1 MAFAP
6 ILSSLRRHKTAV
18 LLIVL
23 QIAVACAILCN
34 AVFLIGQR
42 VTRMNQPS
50 GIEESRLVMIESL
63 GLDPDKKT
71 SARIAED
78 LAVLR
83 GISGVESAI
92 SVGQFPYAS
101 NSWNTSLS
109 LKEDQENPTL
119 TTNMVTVD
127 PDFLKTSGLKL
138 LQGRWFAAEAHQPT
152 EVLFDG
158 GEIRFPTLVVTK
170 ELAERLFPGE
180 SALGKVV
187 YGVGEGGSRIIG
199 ITDNMLAP
207 GGQPGGNPEMQYMSM
222 FVPVTSNMT
231 WYLLR
236 TDPGQRDAIIKQAV
250 ASLNRVDPNRI
261 INGQRTLT
269 EMRANYYSRDR
280 AVTWLLVVV
289 SLLLMTIT
297 AFGIGG
303 LASFWVQQRT
313 KQIGVRR
320 ALGAT
325 RRQILRY
332 FQTENFIVVTG
343 GVVLGMLL
351 AYGINQLLMSK
362 YELPRLPWF
371 YLPIGAIS
379 LWLLGQIAVFWP
391 ALRAA
396 SIPPATATRSV

>member
-1 MAFAP
+1 MAFGP
-6 ILSSLRRHKTAV
+6 TLSSLRRHKTAV

-42 VTRMNQPS
+42 VDRMNQAS
-50 GIEESRLVMIESL
+50 GIDDSRLVMIESM

-71 SARIAED
+71 STRVAED

-83 GISGVESAI
+83 NVSGVESAI
-92 SVGQFPYAS
+92 SVGQFPYVS

-109 LKEDQENPTL
+109 LKENQQKPTL

-127 PDFLKTSGLKL
+127 PGFLKTSGLKL
-138 LQGRWFAAEAHQPT
+138 LQGRWFSTEEHQPE
-152 EVLFDG
+152 EVLFGG
-158 GEIRFPTLVVTK
+158 GEIRFPMLVITQD
-170 ELAERLFPGE
+170 LAERLFPGE
-180 SALGKVV
+180 SALGKIVF
-187 YGVGEGGSRIIG
+187 GMGDGGSRVVG
-199 ITDNMLAP
+199 ITSNMLAP
-207 GGQPGGNPEMQYMSM
+207 GGQAGGDSATQYMSV
-222 FVPVTSNMT
+222 FVPVTSNMS
-231 WYLLR
+231 WYVLR
-236 TDPGQRDAIIKQAV
+236 TEQDQRDSVLKQAV
-250 ASLNRVDPNRI
+250 ASLNRTHPNRI

-269 EMRANYYSRDR
+269 EMRQSYYSRDR
-280 AVTWLLVVV
+280 AVTWLLVIV
-289 SLLLMTIT
+289 SVLLLTIT

-325 RRQILRY
+325 RKQILHY
-332 FQTENFIVVTG
+332 FQIENFIIVTG

-351 AYGINQLLMSK
+351 AYGINQLLMGK

-371 YLPIGAIS
+371 YLPVGAS
-379 LWLLGQIAVFWP
+379 ALWLLGQIAVLWP

>member
-1 MAFAP
+1 MAFGP
-6 ILSSLRRHKTAV
+6 TLSSLRRHKTAV

-42 VTRMNQPS
+42 VDRMNQAS
-50 GIEESRLVMIESL
+50 GIDDSRLVMIESM

-71 SARIAED
+71 STRVAED

-83 GISGVESAI
+83 NVSGVESAI
-92 SVGQFPYAS
+92 SVGQFPYVS

-109 LKEDQENPTL
+109 LKENQQKPTL

-127 PDFLKTSGLKL
+127 PGFLKTSGLKL
-138 LQGRWFAAEAHQPT
+138 LQGRWFSTEEHQPE
-152 EVLFDG
+152 EVLFGG
-158 GEIRFPTLVVTK
+158 GEIRFPMLVITQD
-170 ELAERLFPGE
+170 LAERLFPGE
-180 SALGKVV
+180 SALGKIVF
-187 YGVGEGGSRIIG
+187 GMGDGGSRVVG
-199 ITDNMLAP
+199 ITSNMLAP
-207 GGQPGGNPEMQYMSM
+207 GGQAGEDSSTQYMSV
-222 FVPVTSNMT
+222 FVPVTSNMS
-231 WYLLR
+231 WYVLR
-236 TDPGQRDAIIKQAV
+236 TEQDQRDSVLKQAV
-250 ASLNRVDPNRI
+250 ASLNRTDPNRI

-269 EMRANYYSRDR
+269 EMRQSYYSRDR
-280 AVTWLLVVV
+280 AVTWLLVIV
-289 SLLLMTIT
+289 SVLLLTIT

-325 RRQILRY
+325 RKQILHY
-332 FQTENFIVVTG
+332 FQIENFIIVTG

-351 AYGINQLLMSK
+351 AYGINQLLMGK

-371 YLPIGAIS
+371 YLPIGAS
-379 LWLLGQIAVFWP
+379 ALWLLGQIAVLWP

>member
-1 MAFAP
+1 MAFPP
-6 ILSSLRRHKTAV
+6 IFSSLRRHKTAV

-50 GIEESRLVMIESL
+50 GIDESRLVMIESL
-63 GLDPDKKT
+63 GLDPDKT
-71 SARIAED
+71 THTRVTED
-78 LAVLR
+78 LAALR

-101 NSWNTSLS
+101 NSWNTSVS

-138 LQGRWFAAEAHQPT
+138 LQGRWFATEEHQPT
-152 EVLFDG
+152 EVLFGG
-158 GEIRFPTLVVTK
+158 GEVRFPMLVITQD
-170 ELAERLFPGE
+170 LAERLFPGE
-180 SALGKVV
+180 SALGKMV
-187 YGVGEGGSRIIG
+187 YGMGEGGSRIVG
-199 ITDNMLAP
+199 ITSNMLAP
-207 GGQPGGNPEMQYMSM
+207 GGQPGGNADIQYMSV
-222 FVPVTSNMT
+222 FVPVTSNMS

-236 TDPGQRDAIIKQAV
+236 TDPNQREAIIKQAV
-250 ASLNRVDPNRI
+250 ASLNRIDPDRI

-325 RRQILRY
+325 RSQILRY
-332 FQTENFIVVTG
+332 FQTENFIIVTG

-362 YELPRLPWF
+362 YELPRLPWL
-371 YLPIGAIS
+371 YLPVGAIS
-379 LWLLGQIAVFWP
+379 LWLLGQISVFWP

>member
-1 MAFAP
+1 MAFGP
-6 ILSSLRRHKTAV
+6 TLSSLRRHKTAV

-42 VTRMNQPS
+42 VDRMNQAS
-50 GIEESRLVMIESL
+50 GIDDSRLVMIESM

-71 SARIAED
+71 STRVAED

-83 GISGVESAI
+83 NVSGVESAI
-92 SVGQFPYAS
+92 SVGQFPYVS

-109 LKEDQENPTL
+109 LKENQQKPTL

-127 PDFLKTSGLKL
+127 PGFLKTSGLKL
-138 LQGRWFAAEAHQPT
+138 LQGRWFSTEEHQPE
-152 EVLFDG
+152 EVLFSG
-158 GEIRFPTLVVTK
+158 GEIRFPMLVITHD
-170 ELAERLFPGE
+170 LAERLFPGE
-180 SALGKVV
+180 SALGKIVF
-187 YGVGEGGSRIIG
+187 GMGDGGSRVVG
-199 ITDNMLAP
+199 IASNMLGP
-207 GGQPGGNPEMQYMSM
+207 GGQAGGDSATQYMSV
-222 FVPVTSNMT
+222 FVPVTSNMS
-231 WYLLR
+231 WYVLR
-236 TDPGQRDAIIKQAV
+236 TEQDQRDSVLKQAV
-250 ASLNRVDPNRI
+250 ASLNRTDPNRI

-269 EMRANYYSRDR
+269 EMRQSYYSRDR
-280 AVTWLLVVV
+280 AVTWLLVIV
-289 SLLLMTIT
+289 SVLLLTIT

-325 RRQILRY
+325 RKQILHY
-332 FQTENFIVVTG
+332 FQIENFIIVTG

-351 AYGINQLLMSK
+351 AYGINQLLMGK

-371 YLPIGAIS
+371 YLPIGAS
-379 LWLLGQIAVFWP
+379 ALWLLGQIAVLWP